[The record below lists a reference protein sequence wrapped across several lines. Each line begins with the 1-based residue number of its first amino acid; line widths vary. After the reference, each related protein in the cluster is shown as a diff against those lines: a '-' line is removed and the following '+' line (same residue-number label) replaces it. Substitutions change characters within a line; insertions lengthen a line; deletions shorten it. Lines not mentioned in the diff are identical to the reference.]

1 MVLALVDLDDA
12 LPSCL
17 ASWQDLLSYAN
28 QLSVRRGGP
37 VVFQVQRW
45 KFPQPWPDAAVA
57 LVPARILGG
66 SGLVVP
72 PSDPGFLSELRRRSA
87 QGVLLG
93 AVCAG
98 VFPLA
103 EAGLLTGRRATT
115 HRTLADQFR
124 RQFPRVIL
132 DQDALLIEHEGF
144 LLGGGMTAYFD
155 IGLRLVQKMAGPAV
169 ARDCAAIFLLDPH
182 RRFQSPF
189 VPAGLGTPEDDPVL
203 ARAMDWALAQQ
214 NLAFGVAQW
223 AEAVAIEK
231 RTLERR
237 AKAAWGFGPAE
248 RLRRLR
254 LDRARILL
262 SGPALRWD
270 EVAERCGYRDPA
282 AFRRLFLQRFGQAP
296 GEYRRRFG

>member
-1 MVLALVDLDDA
+1 
-12 LPSCL
+12 
-17 ASWQDLLSYAN
+17 
-28 QLSVRRGGP
+28 
-37 VVFQVQRW
+37 
-45 KFPQPWPDAAVA
+45 
-57 LVPARILGG
+57 
-66 SGLVVP
+66 
-72 PSDPGFLSELRRRSA
+72 LSELRRRSA
-87 QGVLLG
+87 QGVFLG

-103 EAGLLTGRRATT
+103 EAGLLTGRQATT
-115 HRTLADQFR
+115 HWTLADQFR

-132 DQDALLIEHEGF
+132 DEDALLIEHEGF

-155 IGLRLVQKMAGPAV
+155 VGLRLIQRMAGAEV

-189 VPAGLGTPEDDPVL
+189 VPAGLGLSERDPIL
-203 ARAMDWALAQQ
+203 AKALDWVLAQQ
-214 NLAFGVAQW
+214 SLDFGVEQW
-223 AEAVAIEK
+223 ASAVAIEK

-262 SGPALRWD
+262 SGAALSWD

-282 AFRRLFLQRFGQAP
+282 AFRRLFLKRFGQAP